1 MECTHN
7 YNQSFYY
14 AGDSDTKLTWDGYD
28 ARAQTD
34 DAERFLRHHA
44 QQQQQRDPRDR
55 SPFLLMLS
63 WGPPHNPYGT
73 APPQYRAMY
82 NANDIQLRPNVPSDA
97 AEQARLDLAG

>member
-7 YNQSFYY
+7 YNESYYY
-14 AGDSDTKLTWDGYD
+14 AGDSDAKLTWDGYD

-34 DAERFLRHHA
+34 DAQAFLRRHA
-44 QQQQQRDPRDR
+44 QQEGSDDQT
-55 SPFLLMLS
+55 PFLLMLS

-82 NANDIQLRPNVPSDA
+82 NAKEIQLRPNVPSEVAD
-97 AEQARLDLAG
+97 QAREDLAG